1 MSDFVELRQKFIE
14 EKLAE
19 PDEYR
24 IRYVAFLDLLGFKNI
39 TNEQNCAFIKAF
51 FNDIEL
57 IKFSFDSPMGTT
69 VFGRNLVEDADF
81 TIMSDSIVIATE
93 NSYAGLA
100 YLLFLCSTIQSRLLT
115 SPAHPLLLRGGISCG
130 NYYKLNNLSFGPAM
144 TEAYLLENQANSP
157 RVIIDPKIIEKMM
170 TDGVLGQKGIDRYLS
185 DSDQFTTMIEVFLT
199 TFGDDFYFVDY
210 FNTMELLRLSNS
222 KNLGNN
228 LIEIIQ
234 QTIRNGVNIENE
246 RVRQK
251 YTWLR
256 SFYNEKM
263 CNSFFSNMTEF
274 IINSEEEANNA

>member
-19 PDEYR
+19 PDKYR

-39 TNEQNCAFIKAF
+39 TNEQDCAFIKAF

-57 IKFSFDSPMGTT
+57 IKFSFDAPMGTN
-69 VFGRNLVEDADF
+69 VFGRDLVEDAEF

-115 SPAHPLLLRGGISCG
+115 SPAHSLLLRGGISYG
-130 NYYKLNNLSFGPAM
+130 NYYKLKNLSFGPAM

-157 RVIIDPKIIEKMM
+157 RVIIDPKIIEKMV
-170 TDGVLGQKGIDRYLS
+170 TDGVLGRKGIDRYLS
-185 DSDQFTTMIEVFLT
+185 DSDHFTTMIELFLT
-199 TFGDDFYFVDY
+199 TFGDAFYFVDY
-210 FNTMELLRLSNS
+210 FNTMELLRLSQS
-222 KNLGNN
+222 KSLGNN
-228 LIEIIQ
+228 LIENIQ
-234 QTIRNGVNIENE
+234 HTIRNGANIGNE
-246 RVRQK
+246 HVRQK

-263 CNSFFSNMTEF
+263 RNSFFPNMAEY
-274 IINSEEEANNA
+274 IIDSEE

>member
-19 PDEYR
+19 PDKYR

-39 TNEQNCAFIKAF
+39 TNEQDCAFIKAF

-69 VFGRNLVEDADF
+69 VFGRDLVEDAEF

-115 SPAHPLLLRGGISCG
+115 SPTHPLLLRGGISCG
-130 NYYKLNNLSFGPAM
+130 NYYKLKNLSFGSAM

-170 TDGVLGQKGIDRYLS
+170 TDGVLGRKGIDRYLS
-185 DSDQFTTMIEVFLT
+185 DSDQFTIMIELFLT

-210 FNTMELLRLSNS
+210 FNTMELLRLSQS
-222 KNLGNN
+222 KSLGNN
-228 LIEIIQ
+228 LIENVQ
-234 QTIRNGVNIENE
+234 HTIRNGANIGNE

-263 CNSFFSNMTEF
+263 RNSFFPNMTEY
-274 IINSEEEANNA
+274 IIDSEE

>member
-1 MSDFVELRQKFIE
+1 MIDFVELRQKFIE
-14 EKLAE
+14 EKLSE

-39 TNEQNCAFIKAF
+39 TNEQDCAFIKAF

-57 IKFSFDSPMGTT
+57 LKFSFDAPMGTT
-69 VFGRNLVEDADF
+69 VFGKDLVEDADF

-93 NSYAGLA
+93 NSNAGLA

-115 SPAHPLLLRGGISCG
+115 SPAHSLLLRGGISCG
-130 NYYKLNNLSFGPAM
+130 NYYKLKSLSFGPAM

-170 TDGVLGQKGIDRYLS
+170 ADGVLRKYGTDEYLS
-185 DSDQFTTMIEVFLT
+185 DSDQFTTMIKLLLT
-199 TFGDDFYFVDY
+199 TFGDNFYFVDY
-210 FNTMELLRLSNS
+210 LNTMELLRLSNS
-222 KNLGNN
+222 KNSENN

-234 QTIRNGVNIENE
+234 QTIRTGVNIENE

-251 YTWLR
+251 YIWLR

-263 CNSFFSNMTEF
+263 RNSFFPNMTEF
-274 IINSEEEANNA
+274 VIDSEE

>member
-19 PDEYR
+19 PDKYR

-39 TNEQNCAFIKAF
+39 TNEQDCAFIKAF

-69 VFGRNLVEDADF
+69 VFGRDLVEDAEF

-115 SPAHPLLLRGGISCG
+115 SPTHPLFLRGGISCG
-130 NYYKLNNLSFGPAM
+130 NYYKLKNLSFGPAM

-170 TDGVLGQKGIDRYLS
+170 TDGVLGRKGIDRYLS
-185 DSDQFTTMIEVFLT
+185 DSDQFTTMIELFLT

-210 FNTMELLRLSNS
+210 FNTMELLRLSQS
-222 KNLGNN
+222 KSLGNN
-228 LIEIIQ
+228 LIENVQ
-234 QTIRNGVNIENE
+234 HTIRNGANIGNE

-263 CNSFFSNMTEF
+263 RSSFFPNMTEY
-274 IINSEEEANNA
+274 IIDSEE

>member
-1 MSDFVELRQKFIE
+1 MSYFVELRQRFIE

-19 PDEYR
+19 PDDYR

-39 TNEQNCAFIKAF
+39 TNEQDCAFIKAF

-57 IKFSFDSPMGTT
+57 IKFSFDLPMGAT
-69 VFGRNLVEDADF
+69 VFGKELVEDAEF

-115 SPAHPLLLRGGISCG
+115 SLAKPLLLRGGISHG
-130 NYYKLNNLSFGPAM
+130 NYYKLKNLSFGPAM

-157 RVIIDPKIIEKMM
+157 RVIINPKIIEKMM
-170 TDGVLGQKGIDRYLS
+170 TDGVLGRKGIDGYLS
-185 DSDQFTTMIEVFLT
+185 DSDQFTTMIKMFLT
-199 TFGDDFYFVDY
+199 TFGDNFYFVDY
-210 FNTMELLRLSNS
+210 FNTMELLRLSQS

-228 LIEIIQ
+228 LIENIQ
-234 QTIRNGVNIENE
+234 QTIRNGANIGNE

-263 CNSFFSNMTEF
+263 RNSFLPNMTEY
-274 IINSEEEANNA
+274 IMDSEE

>member
-1 MSDFVELRQKFIE
+1 MSDFNEMRRRFIE

-24 IRYVAFLDLLGFKNI
+24 IRYVAFLDLLGFKSI
-39 TNEQNCAFIKAF
+39 TCEQDCAYIKAF

-57 IKFSFDSPMGTT
+57 IKYSFDVPLGTN
-69 VFGRNLVEDADF
+69 VFGKDLIEDADF

-115 SPAHPLLLRGGISCG
+115 SPAQSLLLRGGIAHG
-130 NYYKLNNLSFGPAM
+130 NYFKLKNLSFGPAM

-157 RVIIDPKIIEKMM
+157 RVIVDPKIIEKLKK
-170 TDGVLGQKGIDRYLS
+170 DGILGQKGVDQYLIN
-185 DSDQFTTMIEVFLT
+185 SDQFNTMIKLFLT
-199 TFGDDFYFVDY
+199 TFEDDFYFVDY
-210 FNTMELLRLSNS
+210 FNTMELIRLSNS
-222 KNLGNN
+222 KNLGND

-234 QTIRNGVNIENE
+234 QTIQNGVNTENE
-246 RVRQK
+246 RVQQK

-263 CNSFFSNMTEF
+263 CNSFFPNMTAY
-274 IINSEEEANNA
+274 IIESEEANNYA

>member
-1 MSDFVELRQKFIE
+1 MIDFVELRQKFIE
-14 EKLAE
+14 EKLSE

-39 TNEQNCAFIKAF
+39 TNEQDCAFIKAF

-57 IKFSFDSPMGTT
+57 LKFSFDAPMGTT
-69 VFGRNLVEDADF
+69 VFGKDLVEDADF

-93 NSYAGLA
+93 NSNAGLA

-130 NYYKLNNLSFGPAM
+130 NYYKLKSLSFGPAM

-170 TDGVLGQKGIDRYLS
+170 ADGVLRKYGTDEYLS
-185 DSDQFTTMIEVFLT
+185 DSDQFTTMIKLLLT
-199 TFGDDFYFVDY
+199 TFGDNFYFVDY
-210 FNTMELLRLSNS
+210 LNTMELLRLSNS
-222 KNLGNN
+222 KNSENN

-234 QTIRNGVNIENE
+234 QTIRTGVNIENE

-251 YTWLR
+251 YIWLR

-263 CNSFFSNMTEF
+263 RNSFFPNMTEF
-274 IINSEEEANNA
+274 VIDSEE

>member
-1 MSDFVELRQKFIE
+1 MIDFVELRQKFIE
-14 EKLAE
+14 EKLSE

-39 TNEQNCAFIKAF
+39 TNEQDCAFIKAF

-57 IKFSFDSPMGTT
+57 LKFSFDAPMGTT
-69 VFGRNLVEDADF
+69 VFGKDLVEDADF

-93 NSYAGLA
+93 NSNAGLA

-115 SPAHPLLLRGGISCG
+115 SPAHPLLLRGGISYG
-130 NYYKLNNLSFGPAM
+130 NYYKLKSLSFGPAM

-170 TDGVLGQKGIDRYLS
+170 ADGVLRKYGTDEYLS
-185 DSDQFTTMIEVFLT
+185 DSDQFTTMIKLLLT
-199 TFGDDFYFVDY
+199 TFGDNFYFVDY
-210 FNTMELLRLSNS
+210 LNTMELLRLSNS
-222 KNLGNN
+222 KNSENN

-234 QTIRNGVNIENE
+234 QTIRTGVNIENE

-251 YTWLR
+251 YIWLR

-263 CNSFFSNMTEF
+263 RNSFFPNMTEF
-274 IINSEEEANNA
+274 VIDSEE

>member
-19 PDEYR
+19 PDKYR

-39 TNEQNCAFIKAF
+39 TNEQDCAFIKAF

-69 VFGRNLVEDADF
+69 VFGRDLVEDAEF

-93 NSYAGLA
+93 NSNAGLA

-115 SPAHPLLLRGGISCG
+115 SPTHPLLLRGGISCG
-130 NYYKLNNLSFGPAM
+130 NYYKLKNLSFGPAM
-144 TEAYLLENQANSP
+144 TEAYLLEDQANSP

-170 TDGVLGQKGIDRYLS
+170 TDGVLGRKGIDRYLS
-185 DSDQFTTMIEVFLT
+185 DSDQFATMIELFLT

-210 FNTMELLRLSNS
+210 FNTMELLRLSQS
-222 KNLGNN
+222 KSLGNN
-228 LIEIIQ
+228 LIENIQ
-234 QTIRNGVNIENE
+234 HTIRNGANIGNE

-263 CNSFFSNMTEF
+263 RNSFFPNMTEY
-274 IINSEEEANNA
+274 IIDSEE

>member
-39 TNEQNCAFIKAF
+39 TNEQDCAFIKAF

-69 VFGRNLVEDADF
+69 VFGRDLVEDAEF

-115 SPAHPLLLRGGISCG
+115 SPTHPLLLRGGISCG
-130 NYYKLNNLSFGPAM
+130 NYYKLKNLSFGPAM

-157 RVIIDPKIIEKMM
+157 RVIIDPKIIEKMV
-170 TDGVLGQKGIDRYLS
+170 TDGVLGRKGIDRYLS
-185 DSDQFTTMIEVFLT
+185 DSDQFTTMIELFLT

-210 FNTMELLRLSNS
+210 FNTMELLRLSQS
-222 KNLGNN
+222 KSLGNN
-228 LIEIIQ
+228 LIENIQ
-234 QTIRNGVNIENE
+234 HTIQNGANIGNE

-263 CNSFFSNMTEF
+263 RNSFFPNMAEY
-274 IINSEEEANNA
+274 IIDSEE